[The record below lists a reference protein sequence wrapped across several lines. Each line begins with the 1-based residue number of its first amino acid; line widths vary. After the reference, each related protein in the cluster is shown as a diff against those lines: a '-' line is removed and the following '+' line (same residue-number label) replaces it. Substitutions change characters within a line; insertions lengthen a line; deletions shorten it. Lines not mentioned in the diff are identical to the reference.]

1 MNMFLP
7 VGFILI
13 YFWSCAIS
21 RTFTK
26 CPWPQHPA
34 SSLQQVPLMPCYAN
48 ACLSQ
53 FCEHHTLTMPWISFT
68 LIVTKSFE
76 SHTQFLA
83 TGKEWWRN
91 SPRTGRVGLA
101 CVCHGVRVVLVL
113 HDSLASVPCIG
124 PTPWPY
130 SSCKA
135 TTYPSTQDPKALCR
149 VLFT

>member
-53 FCEHHTLTMPWISFT
+53 FCEHHTFTMPWISFT

-76 SHTQFLA
+76 SHTQFLV
-83 TGKEWWRN
+83 TGKEWWKI

-113 HDSLASVPCIG
+113 PDSLASVPCIG